1 MWPGI
6 SWSGKSLRLTNNSTI
21 RRTGH
26 KKDDEVDM
34 AKLKEKITKIFKAR
48 VEKGIDVLSNGD
60 VSKTRMWL
68 RAYAVD
74 IIVAALLALVLAFL
88 FPKGK
93 SFQFADLK
101 EGRVYIG
108 PEIIAPFTFAVNKSQ
123 EEYNLDVAKAK
134 ANVAPV
140 FSRDPHLSE
149 EQLANFDSYIDQLVT
164 LLEERDLKGERVK
177 ELCRNYS
184 ILLSDEDIALI
195 LNGFANDKTNGTQRT
210 LPRQKIIDLRQKE
223 VRELAQV
230 TQEMIREIYSVG
242 ILNVSKSSVKT
253 TTQKKISTRSDGT
266 EMLEDLNFYFD
277 ASEAFNSLL
286 ERLRS
291 KTELDEK
298 RIKLGYQIGT
308 SFLRP
313 NVIYDEAETNLR
325 ISQAEAN
332 VPLVKDQVLAGERII
347 DNHSRITRQHIE
359 KLNSLAVA
367 KAERGESSNFWRRS
381 APAVG
386 KYFTALFILGILAIY
401 LWRERRY
408 VLNDRKRLFLIELV
422 IFIVAVTTFIV
433 NQLAISAYLIPV
445 SIGAMIVTIFFDTY
459 VGFLVTICTS
469 LLVGA
474 MRGNEFGITLV
485 SAFVSSVALLTVS
498 KVRTRNWVT
507 HSMMAIAAANI
518 VAITILDF
526 LNYVPF
532 KDLFQDAGFGAING
546 FMVPIFTYVLI
557 IIFESV
563 FDLTTDMTLLELS
576 DLNQPLLR
584 ELAMQAPGS
593 YHHSIIVG
601 NLAESA
607 TEAIGGNALL
617 ARVGAY
623 YHDIGKMEKPEYFV
637 ENQTRGH
644 NPQEKLTP
652 SMSSLILLNHVR
664 KGAEISRKHKLPKEI
679 EAFIFQH
686 HGTGLMSYFYQKA
699 LEQSD
704 GQNVSENEFRYP
716 GPRPNTQETAIVM
729 LADAVEA
736 ASRTL
741 KDPSPSRIKGIV
753 EQLIDERFKSGE
765 LDDSPLTL
773 KDLSKISESFQ
784 KILIGMFHGRV
795 EYPGFAGKEKHK
807 EGEKERTAEKRSK
820 LSENRKSD

>member
-1 MWPGI
+1 MW
-6 SWSGKSLRLTNNSTI
+6 
-21 RRTGH
+21 RTDH
-26 KKDDEVDM
+26 KQDDEEDM
-34 AKLKEKITKIFKAR
+34 VKLKENIAKIFKTWTER
-48 VEKGIDVLSNGD
+48 GKDVFPNGD
-60 VSKTRMWL
+60 ISGTEMWW
-68 RAYAVD
+68 RVYAVD
-74 IIVAALLALVLAFL
+74 IAVAVLLALVLAFM

-108 PEIIAPFTFAVNKSQ
+108 PEVIAPFTFAVNKSQ
-123 EEYNLDVAKAK
+123 EEYNIDLAKAK
-134 ANVAPV
+134 ASIAPV
-140 FSRDPHLSE
+140 FTRDSRVGE
-149 EQLANFDSYIDQLVT
+149 EQLENFNSYIDQLVT
-164 LLEERDLKGERVK
+164 ILEEGDLKKQRIE
-177 ELCRNYS
+177 ELCRNFS
-184 ILLSDEDIALI
+184 ILLSEEDMALI
-195 LNGFANDKTNGTQRT
+195 LNGFVSNKENKTPKT
-210 LPRQKIIDLRQKE
+210 LSRQKAIELRQKE
-223 VRELAQV
+223 VRELAKV
-230 TQEMIREIYSVG
+230 TQELIKEIYSVG
-242 ILNVSKSSVKT
+242 ILNVSKSAVKT
-253 TTQKKISTRSDGT
+253 STQKKISVRSGGT
-266 EMLEDLNFYFD
+266 EMLEDLDFYFD
-277 ASEAFNSLL
+277 ASEALNSLL

-298 RIKLGYQIGT
+298 RIKLSYQIGT

-313 NVIYDEAETNLR
+313 NVIYDEEETKLR
-325 ISQAEAN
+325 NSQAEAN

-347 DNHSRITRQHIE
+347 DSHSRITRQHID

-367 KAERGESSNFWRRS
+367 KAERGESSSFWRRS
-381 APAVG
+381 APEVG
-386 KYFTALFILGILAIY
+386 KFFTALFILGILAIY
-401 LWRERRY
+401 LWRERRC
-408 VLNDRKRLFLIELV
+408 VVNDRKRVFLIELV
-422 IFIVAVTTFIV
+422 IFMVAVTTFVV
-433 NQLAISAYLIPV
+433 NQLGISAYLIPV
-445 SIGAMIVTIFFDTY
+445 SIGAMIITIFFDIY

-498 KVRTRNWVT
+498 KVRTRNCVT
-507 HSMMAIAAANI
+507 RSMIAIAAANI
-518 VAITILDF
+518 VAITVLDF

-532 KDLFQDAGFGAING
+532 KDLFQDVGFGAING
-546 FMVPIFTYVLI
+546 FMVPIFAYVLI

-563 FDLTTDMTLLELS
+563 FDLTTDMTLLELT

-584 ELAMQAPGS
+584 QLAMVAPGS
-593 YHHSIIVG
+593 YHHSIVVG

-607 TEAIGGNALL
+607 AEAIGGNALL

-704 GQNVSENEFRYP
+704 GQNVSQNEFRYP
-716 GPRPNTQETAIVM
+716 GPRPNTRETAIVM

-795 EYPGFAGKEKHK
+795 EYPGFAGKEKRK
-807 EGEKERTAEKRSK
+807 EGEKEKTAEKRSK
-820 LSENRKSD
+820 LSENRKPD